1 MINLS
6 SSKNVS
12 TEPDALLSQN
22 PTYPFH
28 VLSLWPFLP
37 ISCVLEN
44 RTHHCHGAATL
55 LFWNIIKFSR
65 CPRDARDFVPSRSS
79 LKSILALDASKCAYQ
94 LWCGRS
100 FSVSEFHECSQ
111 MFSLVFSAQINIW
124 YCKDRTI
131 GDFKNRKT
139 LGWCAAALTP
149 QISTYDFLI
158 SGHFYS
164 NLSLSLHAVASL
176 LKSHTLD
183 RRYSVVQAFLS
194 NVKLRYL
201 QSWNLRLGWGCK
213 SSVAR
218 IWTRGRCADF
228 LDLSAE
234 ISIE

>member
-6 SSKNVS
+6 SSKTVS
-12 TEPDALLSQN
+12 TEPDVLLSQN
-22 PTYPFH
+22 PTYPFD

-44 RTHHCHGAATL
+44 RTHQYHVAATL
-55 LFWNIIKFSR
+55 LFWIIIKCSR
-65 CPRDARDFVPSRSS
+65 FPRDARDFVPSRSS

-100 FSVSEFHECSQ
+100 FSVSEFHECYQ
-111 MFSLVFSAQINIW
+111 TFSLVFSAQINFR

-139 LGWCAAALTP
+139 LGWCAAALTT

-158 SGHFYS
+158 FWPFLLKLIL
-164 NLSLSLHAVASL
+164 NLHAVASL
-176 LKSHTLD
+176 LESHTLD

-194 NVKLRYL
+194 NVKLRCL

-213 SSVAR
+213 SLVAR